1 MKILLSLLSYG
12 KLTGS
17 EMYVYEL
24 AKELLKLKHQVSIA
38 SLSTDMNSEL
48 VERLQHPN
56 LKYYQLGDVPND
68 FDIVHSS
75 QTKPTELVKM
85 IFKCPIIQTI
95 HSELLDEYESPVDGV
110 DHYIAI
116 RPKIFERLMEKYPP
130 SKVSIVYNGVDRTRF
145 YPTNNEK
152 QKVIVFCG
160 TLNNL
165 RAKAAMDVATY
176 IDKGYKIVYVG
187 ENWDKL
193 ANAKND
199 NAMFLPARWDVETL
213 LRNAEMTAGI
223 MLGRTT
229 IEGYQCGLGAII
241 YTVDKDGNIL
251 DKKVTNARPRKEYYS
266 DYMASEMDKI
276 YRRYVK

>member
-24 AKELLKLKHQVSIA
+24 AKELLKLKYQVSIA
-38 SLSTDMNSEL
+38 SLATDLNSEL
-48 VERLQHPN
+48 VARLQHPH

-68 FDIVHSS
+68 YDIVHSS

-85 IFKCPIIQTI
+85 MFKCPIIQTI
-95 HSELLDEYESPVDGV
+95 HSEILDEYESPVDGIS
-110 DHYIAI
+110 HYIAI
-116 RPKIFERLMEKYPP
+116 RPKIFERLVDKYPTTQI
-130 SKVSIVYNGVDRTRF
+130 SEVYNGVDRERF
-145 YPTNNEK
+145 FPTNNPK

-160 TLNNL
+160 TLNKL
-165 RAKAAMDVATY
+165 RLEAIRDLKSY
-176 IDKGYKIVYVG
+176 IEKGYKLVFVG
-187 ENWDKL
+187 DGFDGMQDTDDIMYL
-193 ANAKND
+193 S
-199 NAMFLPARWDVETL
+199 PRWNIEEL
-213 LRNAEMTAGI
+213 LHNAELTAGI

-241 YTVDKDGNIL
+241 YHVDKDGNIL
-251 DKKVTNARPRKEYYS
+251 DKQETGPRPQKQYYS
-266 DYMASEMDKI
+266 DYMAKEMDKI

>member
-24 AKELLKLKHQVSIA
+24 AKELLKLKYQVSIA
-38 SLSTDMNSEL
+38 SLATDLNSEL
-48 VERLQHPN
+48 VARLQHEN

-75 QTKPTELVKM
+75 QTKPTELVRM
-85 IFKCPIIQTI
+85 MFKCPVIQTI
-95 HSELLDEYESPVDGV
+95 HSEILDEYESPVDGV

-116 RPKIFERLMEKYPP
+116 RPKIFERLVDKYPP
-130 SKVSIVYNGVDRTRF
+130 SKVSEVYNGVDRKRF
-145 YPTNNEK
+145 FPTDNKKE
-152 QKVIVFCG
+152 KVIVFCG

-165 RAKAAMDVATY
+165 RAKAAMDVAKY

-193 ANAKND
+193 AGKD
-199 NAMFLPARWDVETL
+199 NENVMFLPPMWDIETL
-213 LRNAEMTAGI
+213 LHNAELTAGI

-241 YTVDKDGNIL
+241 YHVDKDGNIL
-251 DKKVTNARPRKEYYS
+251 DKQETGPRPQKQYYS
-266 DYMASEMDKI
+266 DYMAKEMDKI
-276 YRRYVK
+276 YKRYVK

>member
-1 MKILLSLLSYG
+1 MKLLLSLLSYG

-24 AKELLKLKHQVSIA
+24 AKELLDKNYQVSIA
-38 SLSTDMNSEL
+38 SLSTDMDSEL
-48 VERLQHPN
+48 VGRLQHPN

-68 FDIVHSS
+68 YDIVHSS
-75 QTKPTELVKM
+75 QTKPTELVRM
-85 IFKCPIIQTI
+85 MFKCPVIQTI
-95 HSELLDEYESPVDGV
+95 HSEILDKYESPVDGV

-116 RPKIFERLMEKYPP
+116 RPKIFERLMEKYEP
-130 SKVSIVYNGVDRTRF
+130 SKVSIVYNGVDKSRF
-145 YPTNNEK
+145 YPTNNPK

-160 TLNNL
+160 TRNL
-165 RAKAAMDVATY
+165 LRQQAALDLHEF
-176 IDKGYKIVYVG
+176 IDHGYKLIYMG
-187 ENWDKL
+187 EGWDKL
-193 ANAKND
+193 ADTENI
-199 NAMFLPARWDVETL
+199 MYLPPRWDVETI
-213 LRNAEMTAGI
+213 LRNAELTAGI